1 MTPEKK
7 SQSHHRHAVVVNRLA
22 ILTLGLPAP
31 PALHQRQGCGSIEAK
46 KECGALV
53 DDVDDVEAE
62 GNANV
67 KHAQV
72 LQLSILTAALSRR
85 SN

>member
-1 MTPEKK
+1 MLGF
-7 SQSHHRHAVVVNRLA
+7 VNFRS

-31 PALHQRQGCGSIEAK
+31 LALHQRQGCGAIEAK

-53 DDVDDVEAE
+53 GDVEAE